1 MEADQPLPAPHPL
14 RPILGPWL
22 VVGALWLV
30 ACLNYLARNMVTT
43 MHGSLVAA
51 IPMTEAQFGL
61 LTSAFLCVY
70 GAASP
75 FAGFLSDRFGRTR
88 VIVTALL
95 VWSTVTWLT
104 AYASDFR
111 QLLGMRVLMALSEV
125 CYMPAGMALIAD
137 YHRGDTR
144 GLAVGIHQTALAM
157 GGMGASIGGW
167 LAEEHGWSYA
177 FVAVGLPSLVYG
189 LLLAAVLRDVPRDDG
204 RTASGTAP
212 ASRLRLGTALAS
224 LLGNYSYLLLLGCV
238 VCVDGLSWIMVGWMP
253 TYMSEHFKLGQG
265 AAGFSATSYLTIA
278 YMGGLILGGLWSD
291 RWGRSNRRSRIFVSV
306 IGLVVA
312 TPGLLVA
319 AHTPSLLV
327 AIAGLLGLGLF
338 RAFWSANLMPI
349 FCLVSD
355 PRYRATGYGIINTAS
370 TFTGGLGIF
379 AAGVLRD
386 RHVAIGDVFN
396 VMAGGQLCAA
406 CLLLMIRLR
415 QPDPMQS
422 VALSAAG

>member
-1 MEADQPLPAPHPL
+1 MQRRSRA
-14 RPILGPWL
+14 ILGPWL
-22 VVGALWLV
+22 VVGALWVV

-43 MHGSLVAA
+43 MHGSLVSA
-51 IPMTEAQFGL
+51 IPMSEAQFGL

-88 VIVTALL
+88 VIITALL
-95 VWSTVTWLT
+95 VWSAVTWLT

-111 QLLGMRVLMALSEV
+111 QLLGMRILMALSEV

-157 GGMGASIGGW
+157 GGMLASIGGW

-177 FVAVGLPSLVYG
+177 FVAVGLPSLAYG
-189 LLLAAVLRDVPRDDG
+189 LVLACVLRDAPGEALPAAAGDG
-204 RTASGTAP
+204 AV
-212 ASRLRLGTALAS
+212 SRLRLGTALTS
-224 LLGNYSYLLLLGCV
+224 LLGNASYILLLGCV

-253 TYMSEHFKLGQG
+253 TYMKEHFNLGQG
-265 AAGFSATSYLTIA
+265 AAGFSATGYLTVA
-278 YMGGLILGGLWSD
+278 FMLGLILGGMWSD
-291 RWGRSNRRSRIFVSV
+291 RWGRTNRRGRIFVSV
-306 IGLVVA
+306 TGLLVA
-312 TPGLLVA
+312 TPGLLIA
-319 AHTPSLLV
+319 AHTASLVLAV
-327 AIAGLLGLGLF
+327 GGLLILGLF

-370 TFTGGLGIF
+370 TFTGGLGIY

-386 RHVAIGDVFN
+386 HHVNFGDVFN
-396 VMAGGQLCAA
+396 IMAVGQ
-406 CLLLMIRLR
+406 
-415 QPDPMQS
+415 
-422 VALSAAG
+422 LSAAGLLMMVRLAHSGPIPPLAATART